1 MDTEAALAFLAQH
14 QPLPDD
20 AALHEST
27 ARNFEAARAHFAT
40 TVDARCVPLLLH
52 SFGRGT
58 GFGTYQ
64 LVEDALAMQDPVVVA
79 TALPMLSAVELAG

>member
-1 MDTEAALAFLAQH
+1 MDTEAALTFLKQH

-20 AALHEST
+20 AALSEST
-27 ARNFEAARAHFAT
+27 ARDFEAARAHFAK

-64 LVEDALAMQDPVVVA
+64 LVEDALAVQDPGHWG
-79 TALPMLSAVELAG
+79 TAADLVTRPH